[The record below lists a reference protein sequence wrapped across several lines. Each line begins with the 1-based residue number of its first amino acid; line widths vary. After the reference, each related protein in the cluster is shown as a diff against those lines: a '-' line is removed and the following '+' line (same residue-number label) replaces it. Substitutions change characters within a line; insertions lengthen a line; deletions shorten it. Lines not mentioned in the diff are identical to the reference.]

1 MIGLCMSPC
10 HAGAVHPLL
19 HRVPRL
25 QMIAVFESAARL
37 GSFTEAAQEIGMT
50 QSGVSRHIS
59 SLERATGLELFHR
72 SSNKVR
78 LTSAGSAL
86 LVAVQDGLDTIQQA
100 LAALRREGP
109 TFLLAANPGFAQH
122 WLVPRFE
129 GLQAV
134 LGDAELR
141 LRLFDRDSELHDEVY
156 DAAIH
161 LTSVTGA
168 PPGSRVL
175 FHEVVIPVAA
185 PGFAQAEGL
194 DPATDPA
201 SLCDVAKL
209 HLDGRDR
216 RWMGWTDWF
225 AAHGVSCAATTAK
238 VSYNNYPSVMNDT
251 IAGRGVA
258 LAWRGL
264 VDSLIDA
271 GALVVVG
278 PEARHADTAY
288 QLIPGPHARL
298 DLVDRLAD
306 WLARPTE

>member
-1 MIGLCMSPC
+1 MLTF
-10 HAGAVHPLL
+10 VHPLL

-37 GSFTEAAQEIGMT
+37 GSFTEAAHEIGMT
-50 QSGVSRHIS
+50 QSGVSRHII
-59 SLERATGLELFHR
+59 SLERATGLELFLR
-72 SSNKVR
+72 SANKVR
-78 LTSAGSAL
+78 LSAAGSEL
-86 LVAVQDGLDTIQQA
+86 LIAVQEGLDTIEQA
-100 LAALRREGP
+100 LAGLHRQGP

-134 LGDAELR
+134 LGDNDLR
-141 LRLFDRDSELHDEVY
+141 LRLFDRDSELHDEIY

-161 LTSVTGA
+161 LMSIGDA

-175 FHEVVIPVAA
+175 FHEIVIPVAA
-185 PGFAQAEGL
+185 PGFAEAEGL
-194 DPATDPA
+194 GPNTDPA
-201 SLCDVAKL
+201 FLCDVAKL

-216 RWMGWTDWF
+216 RWMAWPDWF
-225 AAHGVSCAATTAK
+225 AAHEVSCAATTAK
-238 VSYNNYPSVMNDT
+238 VSYNNYPSVVNDT
-251 IAGRGVA
+251 IAGHGIA

-264 VDSLIDA
+264 VDSLIEA

-278 PEARHADTAY
+278 PEARNDDNAY
-288 QLIPGPHARL
+288 QLIPGPTVSV

-306 WLARPTE
+306 WLARPSA

>member
-1 MIGLCMSPC
+1 MIRLCMSSC
-10 HAGAVHPLL
+10 HAGIVHPLL
-19 HRVPRL
+19 ERVPRL
-25 QMIAVFESAARL
+25 QLLAVFESAARL
-37 GSFTEAAQEIGMT
+37 GSFTEAAHEIGMT
-50 QSGVSRHIS
+50 QSGVSRHIG
-59 SLERATGLELFHR
+59 SLERVTGLELFQR
-72 SSNKVR
+72 SANKVR
-78 LTSAGSAL
+78 LTAAGGEL
-86 LVAVQDGLDTIQQA
+86 LVAVQGGLDTIQQT
-100 LAALRREGP
+100 LVALRREGP

-161 LTSVTGA
+161 LTSITGA

-175 FHEVVIPVAA
+175 FDEVVIPVAA
-185 PGFAQAEGL
+185 PGFADAEGL
-194 DPATDPA
+194 DDT
-201 SLCDVAKL
+201 
-209 HLDGRDR
+209 
-216 RWMGWTDWF
+216 T
-225 AAHGVSCAATTAK
+225 AAHGVSCATTAAK

-278 PEARHADTAY
+278 PEARHSDIAY
-288 QLIPGPHARL
+288 QLIAGPHARL

-306 WLARPTE
+306 WLARPAT

>member
-1 MIGLCMSPC
+1 MLS
-10 HAGAVHPLL
+10 VVRRLL
-19 HRVPRL
+19 DHIPRL
-25 QMIAVFESAARL
+25 QMIAVFESAGRL
-37 GSFTEAAQEIGMT
+37 GSFTEAAREIGIT

-59 SLERATGLELFHR
+59 SLERATGLELFQR
-72 SSNKVR
+72 SPNKVS
-78 LTSAGSAL
+78 LTAAGREL
-86 LVAVQDGLDTIQQA
+86 LAAVQEGFDTIQQS

-122 WLVPRFE
+122 WLVARFD

-141 LRLFDRDSELHDEVY
+141 LRLFDRDSELNDEVY

-161 LTSVTGA
+161 LTSITGA

-175 FHEVVIPVAA
+175 FHEVVIPVAS
-185 PGFAQAEGL
+185 PGFADVEGL
-194 DPATDPA
+194 GPTTDPA

-225 AAHGVSCAATTAK
+225 AAHGVSCAASAAK

-278 PEARHADTAY
+278 PEARNADTAY
-288 QLIPGPHARL
+288 QLIPGPHAQI

-306 WLARPTE
+306 WLARPTA

>member
-1 MIGLCMSPC
+1 ML
-10 HAGAVHPLL
+10 AFVHPLL

-50 QSGVSRHIS
+50 QSGVSRQIS
-59 SLERATGLELFHR
+59 SLERVTGLELFQR
-72 SSNKVR
+72 SPNKVR
-78 LTSAGSAL
+78 LTAAGGEL
-86 LVAVQDGLDTIQQA
+86 LTAVQEGLDTIEQA
-100 LAALRREGP
+100 LADLRRQGP

-122 WLVPRFE
+122 WLVPRFD

-134 LGDAELR
+134 LGDAVLR
-141 LRLFDRDSELHDEVY
+141 LRLFDRDSELHGEVY

-161 LTSVTGA
+161 LTAIKGA

-175 FHEVVIPVAA
+175 FHEVVVPVAS
-185 PGFAQAEGL
+185 PGFADAEGL
-194 DPATDPA
+194 DPGSDPA

-216 RWMGWTDWF
+216 RWMDWPDWF
-225 AAHGVSCAATTAK
+225 AAHGVSCVATAAK
-238 VSYNNYPSVMNDT
+238 VTYNNYPSVMNDT
-251 IAGRGVA
+251 IAGHGVA

-278 PEARHADTAY
+278 PEARHTDIAY

-298 DLVDRLAD
+298 DLVDRLAA
-306 WLARPTE
+306 WLARPTTSGT

>member
-1 MIGLCMSPC
+1 MIRLCMSSC
-10 HAGAVHPLL
+10 HAGIVHPLL
-19 HRVPRL
+19 ERVPRL
-25 QMIAVFESAARL
+25 QLLAVFE
-37 GSFTEAAQEIGMT
+37 
-50 QSGVSRHIS
+50 SGVSRHIG
-59 SLERATGLELFHR
+59 SLERVTGLELFQR
-72 SSNKVR
+72 SANKVR
-78 LTSAGSAL
+78 LTAAGGEL
-86 LVAVQDGLDTIQQA
+86 LVAVQGGLDTIQQT
-100 LAALRREGP
+100 LVALRREGP

-161 LTSVTGA
+161 LTSITGA

-175 FHEVVIPVAA
+175 FDEVVIPVAA
-185 PGFAQAEGL
+185 PGFADAEGL
-194 DPATDPA
+194 DDTTDPRA
-201 SLCDVAKL
+201 LCDVAKL

-225 AAHGVSCAATTAK
+225 AAHGVSCATTAAK

-278 PEARHADTAY
+278 PEARHSDIAY
-288 QLIPGPHARL
+288 QLIAGPHARL

-306 WLARPTE
+306 WLARPAT